1 VSWTTQRLIGLSL
14 EVSFGRRL
22 IGRHFVGS
30 RRLVRYGVAFEL
42 GPQQTRL
49 RAATDGVGPRRRRVL
64 VRPQRMHGPDS
75 LHDSN
80 PDSYPQD
87 PDSQSGDARRGQAVE
102 TRDRVGIETE
112 PSSPSTPR
120 SNRDRVV
127 ETETETEP
135 PRLRPRPNRRDR
147 DWDRDRAT
155 ERLRPRSNHRDPTL
169 RPRPNVPSRPETTEN
184 EPTACDAAARSRVGA
199 ARTSTKR
206 SGACRRPS
214 RTAFPRPAC
223 SSAQQSTFL
232 TRRPPIRYSASTW
245 SADTLDDVQ
254 SSL

>member
-1 VSWTTQRLIGLSL
+1 VSLYDHKECTARTVYTTPTRTRIRKTQTRNPVMLDAVKPSRPETEL
-14 EVSFGRRL
+14 
-22 IGRHFVGS
+22 GS
-30 RRLVRYGVAFEL
+30 RPNHRV
-42 GPQQTRL
+42 
-49 RAATDGVGPRRRRVL
+49 RVL
-64 VRPQRMHGPDS
+64 
-75 LHDSN
+75 
-80 PDSYPQD
+80 
-87 PDSQSGDARRGQAVE
+87 
-102 TRDRVGIETE
+102 RDRTVTE
-112 PSSPSTPR
+112 SSR
-120 SNRDRVV
+120 
-127 ETETETEP
+127 
-135 PRLRPRPNRRDR
+135 PRLRLRPSHRDR

-214 RTAFPRPAC
+214 RTAFPR
-223 SSAQQSTFL
+223 QQSTFS
-232 TRRPPIRYSASTW
+232 TRRPPIRYSASRW